1 MNLKSRIILLLM
13 VAFFFT
19 ASQGQKQKYETF
31 RDALFAG
38 GQLSGERGPANMT
51 WIEGGAKYS
60 FTKNNQGVQE
70 IWTHTMKN
78 GKEEVVFSAND
89 LKIPGTDQP
98 FQYVSFQWTQDFK
111 YLFFQT
117 NFRPIWRYSGNS
129 DYFSWSVEEQK
140 LTQIVS
146 SAFSAEISPDGT
158 QVGYG
163 KDGELFVF
171 DLASRESTQLTND
184 AAPHKYNGRF
194 GWAQEEEFGLVQGWI
209 WSPESKYMAYWQS
222 DESQVPIY
230 KLTDFSGQHPEYME
244 VPYPKVG
251 DPTPIVKIGILNTD
265 DKSQKWLNINLDGG
279 YIPRMYW
286 TNDADKLAVVWMN
299 REQNHLKIFMI
310 DVSSGEQ
317 KVVLEEKSK
326 TWIDVSDFFGGRL
339 HHFYFPDELKSFFFV
354 SESDGFAHI
363 YQYDYAGNLLNQVTK
378 GDYEVIG
385 IDAIDL
391 KKKKI
396 YYTSTEA
403 SSTERHL
410 YVAGYDGSG
419 KAQLTSEAGQHAVS
433 VSPDGKYYLDSYSN
447 TTTPRQVEMW
457 TTKGKMIQKMV
468 DNQSV
473 LDFIEKT
480 AYASKELFKFT
491 TSDGQ
496 ELDGYIIKPI
506 DFDPGKTYPLV
517 LSVYGGPGS
526 QGVYNSWEANPFSQ
540 FLAHQG
546 YVVANVNNRGNGGYG
561 DAFEKCVYEQLGKYE
576 SQDFVET
583 AEYLATTH
591 SWVDGAR
598 MAIYGHSYGGYTSAF
613 TMLTHPSVFKAA
625 IVAAPVTDHLFYD
638 CILTER
644 SMGLKE
650 NNAEGYKQSSVI
662 THAGN
667 LEGKLLL
674 AHSLMDENVH
684 PQNTFQL
691 VQAFNMAGKDFDLKI
706 YPPGAHGIATDLTTY
721 MLLNGQYFKFLESNL
736 KK

>member
-1 MNLKSRIILLLM
+1 MRVLLVLCISI
-13 VAFFFT
+13 FFVYN
-19 ASQGQKQKYETF
+19 AQGQKQKYESF
-31 RDALFAG
+31 RDALFASGQIG
-38 GQLSGERGPANMT
+38 GQGGPSNMT

-60 FTKNNQGVQE
+60 FTKNNQGAQE
-70 IWTHTMKN
+70 IWTHTMKS
-78 GKEEVVFSAND
+78 GDEELVFSTKD
-89 LKIPGTDQP
+89 LSVPGSDQA
-98 FQYVSFQWTQDFK
+98 FRYVSFQWTEDFK

-129 DYFSWSVEEQK
+129 DYFYWSVEDK
-140 LTQIVS
+140 TLKQIVG

-158 QVGYG
+158 KVGYG

-171 DLASRESTQLTND
+171 DFATGKNTKLTND
-184 AAPHKYNGRF
+184 AATNKYNGRF

-222 DESQVPIY
+222 DETHVPIY
-230 KLTDFSGQHPEYME
+230 KLTDFAGMHPEYME

-251 DPTPIVKIGILNTD
+251 DPTPIVKIGILNTQD
-265 DKSQKWLNINLDGG
+265 DSQKWLNIDLHDG

-299 REQNHLKIFMI
+299 REQNHLKLYMI
-310 DVSSGEQ
+310 DVLRGT
-317 KVVLEEKSK
+317 KTVVLEEKSK
-326 TWIDVSDFFGGRL
+326 SWIDVSDFFGGRL
-339 HHFYFPDELKSFFFV
+339 HHFYFPDELKSFFLV
-354 SESDGFAHI
+354 SESDGYAHI
-363 YQYDYAGNLLNQVTK
+363 YHYDYDGNLLNQVTK
-378 GDYEVIG
+378 GDFEVIG
-385 IDAIDL
+385 IDALDL

-396 YYTSTEA
+396 YFTSTEG

-410 YVAGYDGSG
+410 YVAKFDGSS
-419 KAQLTSEAGQHAVS
+419 KKRLTPEPGQHSVS

-447 TTTPRQVEMW
+447 VSTPRQVEMW
-457 TTKGKMIQKMV
+457 TTKGKMIEKMV

-473 LDFIEKT
+473 LEFIEKT
-480 AYASKELFKFT
+480 AYAAKELFSFT
-491 TSDGQ
+491 ASDGQ
-496 ELDGYIIKPI
+496 KLDGYYIKPI
-506 DFDPGKTYPLV
+506 DFDPGKSYPMV

-526 QGVYNSWEANPFSQ
+526 QGVYNSWEGNPFSQ
-540 FLAHQG
+540 YLAHQG

-561 DAFEKCVYEQLGKYE
+561 DAFEKIVYEQLGKYE

-583 AEYLATTH
+583 AQYLASTF
-591 SWVDGAR
+591 SWIDGER
-598 MAIYGHSYGGYTSAF
+598 LAIYGHSYGGYTSAF
-613 TMLTHPSVFKAA
+613 TMLTHPGVFKAA
-625 IVAAPVTDHLFYD
+625 IVAAPVTDHLLYD

-644 SMGLKE
+644 SMGLIE

-667 LEGKLLL
+667 LEGELLL

-691 VQAFNMAGKDFDLKI
+691 VNAFNMAGKDFVLKI

-721 MLLNGQYFKFLESNL
+721 MLLNGQYFKFLERVL
-736 KK
+736 K